1 MSAEQAVKIMLSE
14 MRKAADREKFAAMMG
29 ITCEEVG
36 LGYARAS
43 MTIDENMLNL
53 FGMAHGGA
61 IFSLLDDVFQLACN
75 SRGQAAYALN
85 VSTTFISGAKLGER
99 LIAEAK
105 EIALTNRT
113 GTYELKVTDE
123 QGRLVAAAQ
132 AIAYRKKEP
141 PSFLVNVR
149 SGA

>member
-14 MRKAADREKFAAMMG
+14 MRRAADREKFAALMG
-29 ITCEEVG
+29 IVCEEVG

-43 MTIDENMLNL
+43 MTIDENMQNL

-85 VSTTFISGAKLGER
+85 VSTTFITGAAVGQR
-99 LIAEAK
+99 LVAEAK
-105 EIALTNRT
+105 EIALTPRT

-123 QGRLVAAAQ
+123 QGRLVASAQ
-132 AIAYRKKEP
+132 AVAYRKKDP
-141 PSFLVNVR
+141 PSFLV
-149 SGA
+149 GARAGE

>member
-14 MRKAADREKFAAMMG
+14 MRRAAEKEKYAAMMG

-43 MTIDENMLNL
+43 MTVEENMLNL

-61 IFSLLDDVFQLACN
+61 IFSLMDDVFQLACN

-85 VSTTFISGAKLGER
+85 VSSTFIKGVAAGER
-99 LIAEAK
+99 LVAEAR

-113 GTYELKVTDE
+113 GTYELKVMDE
-123 QGRLVAAAQ
+123 QGRLVAVAQ
-132 AIAYRKKEP
+132 AIAYRKKDP
-141 PSFLVNVR
+141 PPFLINAR
-149 SGA
+149 AGE